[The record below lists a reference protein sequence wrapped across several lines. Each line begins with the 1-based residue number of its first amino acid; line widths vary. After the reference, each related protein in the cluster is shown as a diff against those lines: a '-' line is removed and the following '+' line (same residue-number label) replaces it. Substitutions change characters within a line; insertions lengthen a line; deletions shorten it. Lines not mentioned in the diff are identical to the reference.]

1 MRTTFGLLG
10 DVAINI
16 DEVDVPLGPPMV
28 RALLAALLLGANHYL
43 SIDRLISS
51 LWDAPPASAGANL
64 RKYATDLR
72 RALNYGS
79 VPIPACL
86 VARRGGGYRLSR
98 RPLDLD
104 LDRFSELS
112 RRGHLHLAAGE
123 YGSAANTLTEAL
135 RLWRGDAGYDVPPNS
150 PIARQLCELNDRR
163 RAAVADLTDAR
174 LALGESTS
182 LLPSLRSEVA
192 DRPLDERAAGQ
203 LIRALHRAGDPAA
216 ALEAYGRL
224 RSCLASELGVAPSA
238 GLQSLQLAVLNREDH
253 HAVR

>member
-1 MRTTFGLLG
+1 
-10 DVAINI
+10 
-16 DEVDVPLGPPMV
+16 MV

-43 SIDRLISS
+43 SIDRLIGA
-51 LWDAPPASAGANL
+51 LWDSPPASAGANL

-72 RALNYGS
+72 RALTYGT

-104 LDRFSELS
+104 LDRFTELS
-112 RRGHLHLAAGE
+112 RRGEALLTAREYRPAAR
-123 YGSAANTLTEAL
+123 TLTEAL

-150 PIARQLCELNDRR
+150 PIARRLCALNDRR

-174 LALGESTS
+174 LAMGESAS
-182 LLPSLRSEVA
+182 LLPSLRAEVT
-192 DRPLDERAAGQ
+192 DHPLDERIAGQ
-203 LIRALHRAGDPAA
+203 LIRALHRAGDPAG
-216 ALEAYGRL
+216 ALDAYSRL
-224 RSCLASELGVAPSA
+224 RSCLANELGVAPSA
-238 GLQSLQLAVLNREDH
+238 GLQSLQLAVLNREDD